1 MATEVD
7 VQQARTN
14 LEQVLADLDSA
25 TMTLEA
31 EHAEEGSELSS
42 VSQHAG
48 DTDAGDVDRE
58 HAMLEA
64 NAHQRREVE
73 AALGRIEDGTYGRC
87 VDCGKQIAS
96 ARLEFKPE
104 AARCLEDQQKHEAQQ
119 A

>member
-1 MATEVD
+1 VATEVD
-7 VQQARTN
+7 VQQARTT
-14 LEQVLADLDSA
+14 LEQVLADLES
-25 TMTLEA
+25 TTTTLEG
-31 EHAEEGSELSS
+31 EHAEESSELSN

-58 HAMLEA
+58 HAILEA
-64 NAHQRREVE
+64 NAAQRQEVQ

-87 VDCGKQIAS
+87 VDCGEQIAA

>member
-7 VQQARTN
+7 VQQARTT
-14 LEQVLADLDSA
+14 LEKVLADLES
-25 TMTLEA
+25 TTTTLEG

-64 NAHQRREVE
+64 TASQREEVTS
-73 AALGRIEDGTYGRC
+73 ALGRIQDGTYGRC
-87 VDCGKQIAS
+87 IDCGEQIGT

-104 AARCLEDQQKHEAQQ
+104 VARCLEDQQKHEAEQ